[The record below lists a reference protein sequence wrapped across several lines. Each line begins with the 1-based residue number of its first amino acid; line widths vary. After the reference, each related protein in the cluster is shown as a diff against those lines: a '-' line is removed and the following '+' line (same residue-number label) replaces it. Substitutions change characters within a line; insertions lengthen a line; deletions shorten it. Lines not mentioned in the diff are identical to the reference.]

1 MYNDYEESFYYDKPS
16 SISSG
21 ISGEAVGPG
30 LGLGV
35 GLISTIISG
44 LLFLIARIDILSSSL
59 LGLLFY
65 LLTYRFEWNKPV
77 YFIGVILTILV
88 SMMLQHIF
96 KVFRILYGIF
106 TCVAVSLFAS
116 ALIGR
121 STDANMYKTMVICFV
136 VTAVWTAISWK
147 CIIRK

>member
-16 SISSG
+16 SINAG
-21 ISGEAVGPG
+21 VSGEAVGLG

-44 LLFLIARIDILSSSL
+44 LLFLIARIDILSSLL
-59 LGLLFY
+59 LGLVFY
-65 LLTYRFEWNKPV
+65 LLTYRYEWNKPV
-77 YFIGVILTILV
+77 YIIGVILIVLV

-106 TCVAVSLFAS
+106 ACVAISLLVSAF
-116 ALIGR
+116 IGY
-121 STDANMYKTMVICFV
+121 STDAYMYKTMAICFG
-136 VTAVWTAISWK
+136 VTAVWTTISWK
-147 CIIRK
+147 CIINK

>member
-21 ISGEAVGPG
+21 VSGEAVGLG

-65 LLTYRFEWNKPV
+65 LLTYRFEWNKP
-77 YFIGVILTILV
+77 ISV
-88 SMMLQHIF
+88 SPLSPERLH
-96 KVFRILYGIF
+96 R
-106 TCVAVSLFAS
+106 
-116 ALIGR
+116 
-121 STDANMYKTMVICFV
+121 
-136 VTAVWTAISWK
+136 
-147 CIIRK
+147 RKQMKLDMKPA

>member
-1 MYNDYEESFYYDKPS
+1 MYNDYEESFYYDNSS

-21 ISGEAVGPG
+21 VSGEVVGLG

-65 LLTYRFEWNKPV
+65 LLTYRYEWNKLV
-77 YFIGVILTILV
+77 Y
-88 SMMLQHIF
+88 
-96 KVFRILYGIF
+96 
-106 TCVAVSLFAS
+106 
-116 ALIGR
+116 
-121 STDANMYKTMVICFV
+121 
-136 VTAVWTAISWK
+136 
-147 CIIRK
+147 II

>member
-1 MYNDYEESFYYDKPS
+1 MYNDYEESFYYDKSS
-16 SISSG
+16 SISSDV
-21 ISGEAVGPG
+21 SGEAIGLG

-65 LLTYRFEWNKPV
+65 LLTYRFEWNEPV
-77 YFIGVILTILV
+77 YIIGVIAIVSV

-106 TCVAVSLFAS
+106 TCVAVSLFVS
-116 ALIGR
+116 AFIGY
-121 STDANMYKTMVICFV
+121 STDTNMYKTMAICFGV
-136 VTAVWTAISWK
+136 AALWTTISWK
-147 CIIRK
+147 CIINK